1 MAYKLNTDDIQ
12 TILMKEYGMADQ
24 KADKVV
30 KSFFAI
36 IMKALEEEHYVK
48 VKGLGTF
55 KLIDVEARRSVDV
68 NTGEGIE
75 IPSHRKVSFVPDN
88 ALKEIINKPFAHF
101 ETVELND
108 GVFLDEM
115 PEAEGEGVSVENS
128 LQVEKAFENNDP
140 VCADSSGDDAMVNV
154 GETSSEINE
163 KTEFDEDLNELEQ
176 MLKDGERQKR
186 TATSVLLA
194 IVGIIFLGVLIY
206 WIWSKYR

>member
-88 ALKEIINKPFAHF
+88 ALKGIINKPFAHF

-108 GVFLDEM
+108 GVLLDEM
-115 PEAEGEGVSVENS
+115 PEERESMSVEES
-128 LQVEKAFENNDP
+128 LLADKAFESDEP
-140 VCADSSGDDAMVNV
+140 VYADSSEGDAMVNV
-154 GETSSEINE
+154 GEASSEINE
-163 KTEFDEDLNELEQ
+163 KAEFDEDLNELEQ

-194 IVGIIFLGVLIY
+194 IVGIVFLSVLIY